1 MWSPVRL
8 YAFAKQMFVSQY
20 LETEIAKTFLW
31 IVSIFRFPFLTH
43 GCWSLRS
50 LAHSNCDNL
59 KKTGAKLFYIWNF
72 LSAAF
77 FGIFICCSL
86 ACVSHPQ
93 GPFCLSKGRC
103 LQRQTLHSMHT
114 LADDQHFYIPVCIS
128 ILHAY
133 AAHTTFILCISEH
146 YMFY

>member
-1 MWSPVRL
+1 MLNVISSSFIRICETNVCISVFRNRNSKNLSLDCKHFSLPVFDSRILIFAITRTKL
-8 YAFAKQMFVSQY
+8 YKHWCQII
-20 LETEIAKTFLW
+20 L
-31 IVSIFRFPFLTH
+31 
-43 GCWSLRS
+43 G
-50 LAHSNCDNL
+50 L
-59 KKTGAKLFYIWNF
+59 KL

-86 ACVSHPQ
+86 ACVSYPQ

-133 AAHTTFILCISEH
+133 AAHTTFILCILEH